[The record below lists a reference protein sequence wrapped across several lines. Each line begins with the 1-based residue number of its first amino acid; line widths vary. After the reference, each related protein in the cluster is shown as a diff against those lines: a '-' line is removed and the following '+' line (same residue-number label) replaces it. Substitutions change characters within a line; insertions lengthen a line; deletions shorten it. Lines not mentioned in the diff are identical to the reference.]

1 MEPISIIGIVS
12 LITAFLSLMFIIIT
26 ADTCNKYGWNDME
39 KKAVKVCG
47 IILPISLI
55 VLGFCFWYDATYL
68 EPERQKAFS
77 VEVKNVPKGYR
88 FEGYLVNRDTGE
100 RKNVIEKA
108 E

>member
-1 MEPISIIGIVS
+1 MGFISILGIISV
-12 LITAFLSLMFIIIT
+12 ITAFFSLMFVIIIT
-26 ADTCNKYGWNDME
+26 DSCNKYGWDDTDR
-39 KKAVKVCG
+39 KAVKVFG

-55 VLGFCFWYDATYL
+55 TLGFCFWYDATYL
-68 EPERQKAFS
+68 EPEREKAFT

>member
-1 MEPISIIGIVS
+1 MGVISILGIIS
-12 LITAFLSLMFIIIT
+12 LITSFLSLMFIIIT
-26 ADTCNKYGWNDME
+26 TDTCNKYGWDDMD

-47 IILPISLI
+47 IILPISLA

-68 EPERQKAFS
+68 EPERKKAFS
-77 VEVKNVPKGYR
+77 VEVKNVPEGYR

-100 RKNVIEKA
+100 RKNVIERA

>member
-1 MEPISIIGIVS
+1 MGPISIIGIIS
-12 LITAFLSLMFIIIT
+12 LITAFLSLMFLVIT
-26 ADTCNKYGWNDME
+26 ADTCNKYGWDDMD
-39 KKAVKVCG
+39 KKAVRIAG

-55 VLGFCFWYDATYL
+55 VLGFCFWYDTTYL
-68 EPERQKAFS
+68 EPEREKAFL